1 MRHAITTTLLILTL
15 GLYDDAH
22 TQVVTTGQRVRLT
35 SRRLGFQRQPGSVV
49 SASADSLTVV
59 LATDTAAIALTDLD
73 RLESSQPGGRRTGR
87 GALLGLG
94 WGAFTGAAVGLLTY
108 QECVPQSFFDCLLAP
123 KSAGESALRWSVT
136 LGILG
141 TAIGAIAGT
150 FTRGEKWIDVQAPRA
165 SVGVRSLPDRRVGVG
180 LSVPF

>member
-15 GLYDDAH
+15 GAYDDAH

-35 SRRLGFQRQPGSVV
+35 STRLGFQRQVGSVV
-49 SASADSLTVV
+49 SASADSLTVA

-73 RLESSQPGGRRTGR
+73 RLERSQPGGRRTGH

-94 WGAFTGAAVGLLTY
+94 WGALTGASVGLLTY
-108 QECVPQSFFDCLLAP
+108 QECVPQSLFDCLLAD
-123 KSAGESALRWSVT
+123 KSAGAAALEWSVT

-150 FTRGEKWIDVQAPRA
+150 FTHGEKWIDVQAPRA
-165 SVGVRSLPDRRVGVG
+165 SAAVRSLPEGRLGVG
-180 LSVPF
+180 LSVAF